1 MPRFGRRMIRQMHR
15 SGRQMKKVELLAPA
29 GNMECLK
36 TALYFGA
43 DAVYLAGKQYGLRA
57 FAANFTEEELESA
70 VHLAHS
76 LGKRVYLTINA
87 LFRNQDFAGFPQ
99 YLLHIRQMGIDAVIV
114 SDPGVLQ
121 CCLDAGLEVHLST
134 QASTSNERSAAFWHK
149 QGVKRVVLAREVT
162 LEEISEIAQKI
173 PSSLELEV
181 FVHGA
186 MCIAYSGRCLLSSV
200 LTGRSG
206 NKGECAQPCR
216 WRYTIHEAGYPQ
228 EYFPI
233 LEDEGGTY
241 LLNSKDL
248 MMIEYLPEL
257 IQAGVSSFK
266 IEGRMKS
273 AYYVGCVVGAYRKAM
288 DAYYAD
294 PQHYSLDPAL
304 VQEIYDSA
312 TRRFTTGFYFGNPKE
327 AGQDISREPVP
338 RRYGFCGIVLERSNE
353 KGMAKVEQRNKFS
366 VGDRIDILSPNLEG
380 AKFTLKEILDEE
392 LQPLSCAPHPQQ
404 QVYIRCPYP
413 LRPGDLLRR
422 KLD

>member
-1 MPRFGRRMIRQMHR
+1 MSKNCALFWGGCCLSCRKAIRSAGLCGKLYRGR
-15 SGRQMKKVELLAPA
+15 A
-29 GNMECLK
+29 
-36 TALYFGA
+36 
-43 DAVYLAGKQYGLRA
+43 
-57 FAANFTEEELESA
+57 
-70 VHLAHS
+70 
-76 LGKRVYLTINA
+76 GKRVYLTINA

-186 MCIAYSGRCLLSSV
+186 MCISYSGRCLLSSV

-327 AGQDISREPVP
+327 AGYFP
-338 RRYGFCGIVLERSNE
+338 RACTATLWILRNSSGALKCRGPG
-353 KGMAKVEQRNKFS
+353 KGRATQ
-366 VGDRIDILSPNLEG
+366 
-380 AKFTLKEILDEE
+380 
-392 LQPLSCAPHPQQ
+392 
-404 QVYIRCPYP
+404 
-413 LRPGDLLRR
+413 
-422 KLD
+422 